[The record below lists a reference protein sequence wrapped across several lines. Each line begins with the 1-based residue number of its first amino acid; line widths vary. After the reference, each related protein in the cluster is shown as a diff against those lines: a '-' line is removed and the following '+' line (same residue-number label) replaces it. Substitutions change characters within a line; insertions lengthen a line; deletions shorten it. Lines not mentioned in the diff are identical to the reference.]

1 MDIKDD
7 RIYLGARFQMG
18 DAMPIRVGFH
28 VVLAIT
34 FVVLLILKITIVRV
48 YRNFLK
54 YAPAL
59 GIIIFTLAVIV
70 FAISAGFNLKAAL
83 RRA

>member
-1 MDIKDD
+1 
-7 RIYLGARFQMG
+7 
-18 DAMPIRVGFH
+18 
-28 VVLAIT
+28 
-34 FVVLLILKITIVRV
+34 
-48 YRNFLK
+48 
-54 YAPAL
+54 L